1 MRPFGELEADIMRV
15 LWAAQDKEPVTIHAI
30 TDALD
35 AEGRNLAYTTVMT
48 VTERLRT
55 KGWLTREKVSRSFR
69 YRATRTADDY
79 SAQLMAQALDS
90 SADRTGA
97 LLRFAGR
104 LDASE
109 AAALRQALDA
119 LPGDDAAQD
128 DGAQDGGAGGDSA
141 GDDRAGDDA
150 VTRPVP
156 ER

>member
-15 LWAAQDKEPVTIHAI
+15 LWAAEAEEPLTIHTI
-30 TDALD
+30 TDTLN

-69 YRATRTADDY
+69 YSAMRTADDY
-79 SAQLMAQALDS
+79 SAQLMTQALDS

-97 LLRFAGR
+97 LLRFAGQ

-109 AAALRQALDA
+109 ATALRQALDA
-119 LPGDDAAQD
+119 LPGDDTA
-128 DGAQDGGAGGDSA
+128 
-141 GDDRAGDDA
+141 
-150 VTRPVP
+150 TRPES